1 MKNALILD
9 YKIGNVSSVRN
20 FLRENGYS
28 VEFGCEPQQVKD
40 FDLLVLPGVGS
51 FHVASDSLKSTN
63 LKQVIK
69 ERHENN
75 KPILGICL
83 GFQMLTNSS
92 SESPNLNG
100 LGIFNGTTERLKEF
114 SQIGWGKLIS
124 SHNISNLDEEYFY
137 FNHSYGS
144 YNIKNLNVKSQSG
157 TSKYLSMAISEKT
170 VGVQFHPERSQQAG
184 SKFLKWL
191 EVEVWRFND

>member
-28 VEFGCEPQQVKD
+28 VEFGCEPQQVKE

-51 FHVASDSLKSTN
+51 FNIASGSLNDLN

-69 ERHENN
+69 ERHENS

-83 GFQMLTNSS
+83 GFQILTKSS
-92 SESPNLNG
+92 SESPNFDG

-114 SQIGWGKLIS
+114 SQIGWGKLNFN
-124 SHNISNLDEEYFY
+124 HNIKDLDEEYFY

-144 YNIKNLNVKSQSG
+144 YNIENLNLKAKSGKSE
-157 TSKYLSMAISEKT
+157 YLSMAISKKT
-170 VGVQFHPERSQQAG
+170 VGVQFHPERSQLAG

-191 EVEVWRFND
+191 EFEIWRFND